1 MFDSRV
7 RVRVVVR
14 LGVRVRTTLRI
25 TGSKSAPQF
34 ALLLHLDLPALRALI
49 LG

>member
-25 TGSKSAPQF
+25 TGSKSAQF